1 MEGLIVGLVVMGVA
15 LVAAVGATIF
25 LLVKWRGR
33 VRTTAKL
40 SDELNEVRRQQTVLK
55 AKLESDLGYKA
66 LEAQVADLR
75 ALRDNLNGQVEL
87 AKVELGAAEA
97 QITSAKTQFTDWTE
111 AARHVKEDM
120 ERQENKLAEL
130 RAVGEETVKAEVE
143 AKRVEATKLVETEA
157 AQKRAEAE
165 TELVKAVAALKE
177 ELEVGRRTQ
186 AETEA
191 AQAAALQRLREIAA
205 ERDALAASHAEA
217 LRRAA
222 LVEGEG
228 GAIRFGG
235 VDKEDADTLRRLCR
249 GMRCENAV
257 LKATY
262 DVYVKPEIERLVR
275 EQGVSGVSG
284 IYRIW
289 RKDGDR
295 ELSYI
300 GQAVDVGER
309 WKTHAKRAWGVDNTG
324 RIKLY
329 QAMME
334 SGIEEWHWEL
344 VEAVP
349 VTVSG
354 SGAIGAFLSERE
366 KYWGG
371 YYAVK
376 EIGLNSK
383 LG

>member
-1 MEGLIVGLVVMGVA
+1 MNGLVGIIVGMGAA
-15 LVAAVGATIF
+15 LVAALGTTIF

-33 VRTTAKL
+33 TKVVARL
-40 SDELNEVRRQQTVLK
+40 SEELNEVRRQQAMLK

-66 LEAQVADLR
+66 LEAQVMDLR
-75 ALRDNLNGQVEL
+75 ALRDNLSNQVEL

-111 AARHVKEDM
+111 AARKVKEDM

-130 RAVGEETVKAEVE
+130 RAIGENAIKAEVE
-143 AKRVEATKLVETEA
+143 TKRAEAAKLVETEA

-177 ELEVGRRTQ
+177 ELEVGRKTRE
-186 AETEA
+186 ETEA
-191 AQAAALQRLREIAA
+191 AQAAALQRLQEITA

-222 LVEGEG
+222 LVKGEG
-228 GAIRFGG
+228 GTIRFSG

-275 EQGVSGVSG
+275 EQGVSGVG
-284 IYRIW
+284 GVYRIW
-289 RKDGDR
+289 KKDGDR

-349 VTVSG
+349 ATVSG
-354 SGAIGAFLSERE
+354 SGAVGAFLSERE

>member
-1 MEGLIVGLVVMGVA
+1 MESWVGVIVVMGVA
-15 LVAAVGATIF
+15 LAVAVGATIF
-25 LLVKWRGR
+25 LLIKWRGR
-33 VRTTAKL
+33 AKTVVKL
-40 SDELNEVRRQQTVLK
+40 SEELNEVRRQQAALK

-97 QITSAKTQFTDWTE
+97 QINSSKTQFMDWTA
-111 AARHVKEDM
+111 AARKVKEDM

-130 RAVGEETVKAEVE
+130 KAVGEETVKAEIE
-143 AKRVEATKLVETEA
+143 KKRVEAAQLVETEA

-177 ELEVGRRTQ
+177 ELEVGRQ
-186 AETEA
+186 ARDEMQS
-191 AQAAALQRLREIAA
+191 AQAAALKRLEEIAV

-228 GAIRFGG
+228 GSIRFGG

-262 DVYVKPEIERLVR
+262 DVYVKPEVERLVR
-275 EQGVSGVSG
+275 EQGVSGISG

-349 VTVSG
+349 ATVSG

>member
-1 MEGLIVGLVVMGVA
+1 MEGLIVGIVVMGAA
-15 LVAAVGATIF
+15 LVVAVGATIF

-33 VRTTAKL
+33 VSAVAKL
-40 SDELNEVRRQQTVLK
+40 SKELNEVRRQQVALK
-55 AKLESDLGYKA
+55 AQLESDLGYKA

-87 AKVELGAAEA
+87 AKVELGATET
-97 QITSAKTQFTDWTE
+97 QMISAKTQFTDWT
-111 AARHVKEDM
+111 AAAQRVKEDV

-130 RAVGEETVKAEVE
+130 RAVGEDAVKAEIEKKRAE
-143 AKRVEATKLVETEA
+143 AVQLVETEA

-177 ELEVGRRTQ
+177 ELEVGRQTRE
-186 AETEA
+186 ETEA
-191 AQAAALQRLREIAA
+191 AQAAALQRLQEIAT

-228 GAIRFGG
+228 GTIRLSG

-284 IYRIW
+284 VYRIW
-289 RKDGDR
+289 KKEGER

-300 GQAVDVGER
+300 GQAVDVSER

-349 VTVSG
+349 KTVSG